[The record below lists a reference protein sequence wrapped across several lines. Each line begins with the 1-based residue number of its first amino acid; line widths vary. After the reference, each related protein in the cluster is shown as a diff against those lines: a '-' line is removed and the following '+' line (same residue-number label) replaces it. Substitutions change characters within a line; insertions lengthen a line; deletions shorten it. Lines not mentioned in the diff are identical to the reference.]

1 MFQSKLHSSADQI
14 LFEFDGF
21 CKPQNIK
28 RQIHFN
34 TRGGGYI
41 RGGRGLDRRAYIWGA
56 YKCGGG
62 AYNWKFMVSCK
73 YRKYTWSWRSLPFHF
88 SAHCQQKTWRL
99 PVNPM
104 AWQWTLW
111 LNVLNRYDNVI
122 KIECHNFKSD
132 VCLNLSKCQAKHEL
146 WKRCT
151 KLSLKTNLWIVRGM
165 AISSVSCM
173 SRRCLTAKNFWTV
186 LILA

>member
-1 MFQSKLHSSADQI
+1 M
-14 LFEFDGF
+14 
-21 CKPQNIK
+21 
-28 RQIHFN
+28 
-34 TRGGGYI
+34 GGI
-41 RGGRGLDRRAYIWGA
+41 FGGRRGLDRCIY
-56 YKCGGG
+56 GGLISAEG
-62 AYNWKFMVSCK
+62 VLITKSLWYLAN
-73 YRKYTWSWRSLPFHF
+73 RYTWSWRSLPFHF

-132 VCLNLSKCQAKHEL
+132 VYLNLSKCQAKHEL
-146 WKRCT
+146 WKRCA
-151 KLSLKTNLWIVRGM
+151 KLSLKTNLWILRGM

-173 SRRCLTAKNFWTV
+173 SGLCLTAKNFWTV